1 MTSSQ
6 RRICVV
12 TGSRAEY
19 GLLQPVMSELRS
31 DERFDLQVVVT
42 GMHLS
47 PEFGYTVLVIED
59 DGYEIAERVESL
71 ISGDTPAAIA
81 KSIGLGV
88 IGFADVFRRLTPDWL
103 LILGDRFEVFAAAQ
117 AALVANIPIAHI
129 GGGDTT
135 EGAFDEAIRH
145 SITKM
150 AHLHFVTN
158 ALSARRVR
166 QLGED
171 PVTIHVVGSLNIDVI
186 ETMKLMDRE
195 ALEKDLDIS
204 FKNRNVLITHHPVT
218 LNPSVSGK
226 ELEALLSAL
235 DNLGDKI
242 GLFFTKANA
251 DTSGRTVNRL
261 VDNWV
266 SSRSNAVVFTSL
278 GQLRYLSLMNEVDVV
293 VGNSSSGLYEAPSLH
308 TPTVNIGDRQRG
320 RLAPASV
327 INCEPDSKTIFDA
340 INKAFELDVS
350 DVENPYGDGHATPR
364 IIEAIAAVSDPE
376 KLLKKRFHMTAGS

>member
-1 MTSSQ
+1 MNDSH
-6 RRICVV
+6 RKICVV

-19 GLLQPVMSELRS
+19 GLLEPVMALLSGDR
-31 DERFDLQVVVT
+31 RFDLQVVVT

-47 PEFGYTVLVIED
+47 PEFGYTVSVIED

-71 ISGDTPAAIA
+71 ISGDTPAAIG

-88 IGFADVFRRLTPDWL
+88 IGFADVFRRLKPDWL
-103 LILGDRFEVFAAAQ
+103 VVLGDRFEIFAAAQ

-129 GGGDTT
+129 AGGDTT

-145 SITKM
+145 CITKM

-158 ALSARRVR
+158 ELSARRVR

-171 PVTIHVVGSLNIDVI
+171 PATINVVGSPGIDSI
-186 ETMKLMDRE
+186 YQMKLMDRE
-195 ALEKDLDIS
+195 ALENDLRIN
-204 FKNRNVLITHHPVT
+204 FKNRNLLITYHPVT
-218 LNPSVSGK
+218 LNPSGSAQ

-235 DNLGDKI
+235 DNFGNEI

-251 DTSGRTVNRL
+251 DTSGRTINRL

-293 VGNSSSGLYEAPSLH
+293 VGNSSSGLYESPSLH

-320 RLAPASV
+320 RLSAASV
-327 INCEPDSKTIFDA
+327 IHCEPEPRAIYGA

-364 IIEAIAAVSDPE
+364 IIEAIAVVNNPK
-376 KLLKKRFHMTAGS
+376 KLLQKRFHMIPSS

>member
-1 MTSSQ
+1 MNDSY
-6 RRICVV
+6 RKICVV

-19 GLLQPVMSELRS
+19 GLLQPVISALNS
-31 DERFDLQVVVT
+31 DERFEMQLIVT

-47 PEFGYTVLVIED
+47 PEFGYTVSAIED

-71 ISGDTPAAIA
+71 ISGDTPAAIT

-129 GGGDTT
+129 AGGDTT

-145 SITKM
+145 CITKM
-150 AHLHFVTN
+150 AHLHLVTN
-158 ALSARRVR
+158 ELSARRVR

-171 PVTIHVVGSLNIDVI
+171 PKAIHVVGSPGIDAI
-186 ETMKLMDRE
+186 HEMKLIDRE
-195 ALEKDLDIS
+195 ALEKDLGIT
-204 FKNRNVLITHHPVT
+204 FKKRNLLITHHPVT
-218 LNPSVSGK
+218 LDPSGSAQ

-235 DNLGDKI
+235 DNFGDET

-251 DTSGRTVNRL
+251 DTSGRTINR
-261 VDNWV
+261 VVEDWV
-266 SSRSNAVVFTSL
+266 STRSNAELFTSL
-278 GQLRYLSLMNEVDVV
+278 GSLRYLSLMNEVDVV
-293 VGNSSSGLYEAPSLH
+293 VGNSSSGLYEAPSFH

-320 RLAPASV
+320 RLSAGSV
-327 INCEPDSKTIFDA
+327 IHCEAEPMSIHA
-340 INKAFELDVS
+340 SINKAFELDVS
-350 DVENPYGDGHATPR
+350 QVENPYGDGHSTQR
-364 IIEAIAAVSDPE
+364 IIEAIAAVNDPK
-376 KLLKKRFHMTAGS
+376 KLLKKRFHMTSSS

>member
-1 MTSSQ
+1 MSGSQ

-19 GLLQPVMSELRS
+19 GLLQPVMSALRS

-47 PEFGYTVLVIED
+47 PEFGYTVSVIEN

-71 ISGDTPAAIA
+71 ISGDTPAAIT

-129 GGGDTT
+129 AGGDTT

-145 SITKM
+145 CITKM

-158 ALSARRVR
+158 ELSAGRVR
-166 QLGED
+166 QLGEN
-171 PVTIHVVGSLNIDVI
+171 PTAIHVVGSPGIDAI
-186 ETMKLMDRE
+186 KQMKLMDRA
-195 ALEKDLDIS
+195 ALEKDLGIG
-204 FKNRNVLITHHPVT
+204 FKKRNLLITYHPVT
-218 LNPSVSGK
+218 LNPNNSAQ
-226 ELEALLSAL
+226 ELEALFSAL
-235 DNLGDKI
+235 DNFGDEI

-251 DTSGRTVNRL
+251 DTLGRTINHV
-261 VDNWV
+261 VEDWV
-266 SSRSNAVVFTSL
+266 STRSNAQVFTSL
-278 GQLRYLSLMNEVDVV
+278 GQVRYLSLMNEVDVV
-293 VGNSSSGLYEAPSLH
+293 VGNSSSGLYETPSFH

-320 RLAPASV
+320 RLSAASV
-327 INCEPDSKTIFDA
+327 IHCEPEPTAIHAS

-364 IIEAIAAVSDPE
+364 IIEAISAVNDPIR
-376 KLLKKRFHMTAGS
+376 LLKKRFHMTSGS

>member
-1 MTSSQ
+1 MSGSQ

-19 GLLQPVMSELRS
+19 GLLQPVMSALRS

-47 PEFGYTVLVIED
+47 PEFGYTVSVIED
-59 DGYEIAERVESL
+59 DGYKIAEKVESL

-88 IGFADVFRRLTPDWL
+88 IGFADVFRRLTPEWL

-117 AALVANIPIAHI
+117 AALVANIPIVHI
-129 GGGDTT
+129 AGGDTT

-158 ALSARRVR
+158 QLSARRVR

-171 PVTIHVVGSLNIDVI
+171 PAAIHVVGSPGIDAI
-186 ETMKLMDRE
+186 QQMKLIDRE
-195 ALEKDLDIS
+195 TLEKDLAIC
-204 FKNRNVLITHHPVT
+204 FKKRNLLITHHPVT
-218 LNPSVSGK
+218 LNPNGSVH

-235 DNLGDKI
+235 DNFGDKI

-261 VDNWV
+261 VDDWV
-266 SSRSNAVVFTSL
+266 STRSNAVVFASL

-320 RLAPASV
+320 RLSAASV
-327 INCEPDSKTIFDA
+327 IHCDPEPDAIFTA
-340 INKAFELDVS
+340 IQEAFKLDVS
-350 DVENPYGDGHATPR
+350 GVANPYGDGHATPR
-364 IIEAIAAVSDPE
+364 LIEAIAAVNNP
-376 KLLKKRFHMTAGS
+376 KKVLKSVST

>member
-1 MTSSQ
+1 MSGSPIQ
-6 RRICVV
+6 ICVV

-19 GLLQPVMSELRS
+19 GLLQPVMSALRS

-47 PEFGYTVLVIED
+47 PEFGYTVSVIED
-59 DGYEIAERVESL
+59 DGYEITDRVESL
-71 ISGDTPAAIA
+71 ISGDTPVALS
-81 KSIGLGV
+81 KSIGIGV

-117 AALVANIPIAHI
+117 AALVANIPIVHI
-129 GGGDTT
+129 AGGDTT

-145 SITKM
+145 CITKM

-158 ALSARRVR
+158 ELSARRVR

-171 PVTIHVVGSLNIDVI
+171 PTTIHVVGSPGIDAI
-186 ETMKLMDRE
+186 KQMKLMDRE
-195 ALEKDLDIS
+195 ALKKDLGIS
-204 FKNRNVLITHHPVT
+204 FKKRNLLITHHPVT
-218 LNPSVSGK
+218 LNPIGSIQ

-235 DNLGDKI
+235 DNFGDEI

-251 DTSGRTVNRL
+251 DTFGRTINR
-261 VDNWV
+261 VVEDWV

-293 VGNSSSGLYEAPSLH
+293 IGNSSSGLYEAPSLH
-308 TPTVNIGDRQRG
+308 TPTVNIGDRQGG
-320 RLAPASV
+320 RLSAASV
-327 INCEPDSKTIFDA
+327 IHCQPEPVAIYDA
-340 INKAFELDVS
+340 INEAFTLNVS
-350 DVENPYGDGHATPR
+350 EVENPYGEGHATPR
-364 IIEAIAAVSDPE
+364 IIEAIAAVDDPI
-376 KLLKKRFHMTAGS
+376 KLLKKRFHMIPNS